1 MEAKILLNIVANYGS
16 LWRGCWVKYYSLQEA
31 GQVNLLFT
39 TIKHSL
45 TQMWLLFPLK
55 FVSATLFLIGTV
67 CWEWLCVWSTIS
79 VRVTGFH
86 CMQAVGCH
94 SGVLES
100 SFWPGDGQGRNRG
113 MEYIQCTVN
122 LVKMTMHLK
131 SSHLPLF
138 YTLCQYKEWNG
149 TWEARGEWVF
159 LRQHK
164 KWHALK
170 NKCCDLES
178 YTDSLARKKE
188 RPHWWLR

>member
-1 MEAKILLNIVANYGS
+1 MVANYGS

-86 CMQAVGCH
+86 CMQAVGRH
-94 SGVLES
+94 SGAFGEFL
-100 SFWPGDGQGRNRG
+100 
-113 MEYIQCTVN
+113 
-122 LVKMTMHLK
+122 L
-131 SSHLPLF
+131 
-138 YTLCQYKEWNG
+138 
-149 TWEARGEWVF
+149 ARRW
-159 LRQHK
+159 
-164 KWHALK
+164 
-170 NKCCDLES
+170 
-178 YTDSLARKKE
+178 ARKKQRDGIYTVHSKFSKNDHAFE
-188 RPHWWLR
+188 VQPLAPFLHSLPVQRMKWNLRSQGWVSVPEKAQKMACTEKQMLWFGILHRFTSQEKGKAPLMIEIETF